1 MRRILTHEELE
12 KKQKIRNI
20 IISIILLGIMLFST
34 IGFAFV
40 YYESD
45 SSTNGQTN
53 SKVQNLGDRWTADYN
68 GQQLMFSSSPESVN
82 ATKLFFLIDLSQY
95 YGKTLY
101 IDSESEPIYNEIA
114 ANIGPY
120 TQRVQYACYDDCD
133 NSPYVQKNCSDNLIV
148 YRQKN
153 ENKVYQNNTCLFI
166 EGDIRAVD
174 AFLYR
179 IFGLS

>member
-1 MRRILTHEELE
+1 
-12 KKQKIRNI
+12 
-20 IISIILLGIMLFST
+20 
-34 IGFAFV
+34 
-40 YYESD
+40 
-45 SSTNGQTN
+45 
-53 SKVQNLGDRWTADYN
+53 
-68 GQQLMFSSSPESVN
+68 LMFSSSPESVN